1 VKRQCNTLC
10 KYTGFDGHLPSSF
23 TSDELAHHALQL
35 LKCRKTNGTVTF
47 HYSFLNTL
55 RVIVCCDCGSSTSRS
70 CLDHVAT
77 PTIWRKATITAV
89 PKPNKSME
97 NPWRYRTIALLCI
110 RYKLLERL
118 LFWLEH
124 RRPMLTTQQGGFR
137 SGHSTLQQVFKL
149 TSDIKE
155 SYEGRRKA
163 GLTLVDVTAAYDTA
177 WHQGLVLKLLQTIPD

>member
-1 VKRQCNTLC
+1 
-10 KYTGFDGHLPSSF
+10 
-23 TSDELAHHALQL
+23 
-35 LKCRKTNGTVTF
+35 
-47 HYSFLNTL
+47 
-55 RVIVCCDCGSSTSRS
+55 
-70 CLDHVAT
+70 
-77 PTIWRKATITAV
+77 
-89 PKPNKSME
+89 ME